1 MMEDGRRSVMKVSLG
16 MMNGATSVA
25 PDYSM
30 LKAALVAAQAAT
42 PTSQANRVPT
52 PAMVDPHMALHALFS
67 EKTDL
72 PSPAAALG
80 HRFSSDVPENEDRA

>member
-1 MMEDGRRSVMKVSLG
+1 MKVSIG
-16 MMNGATSVA
+16 MNGATPIA

-42 PTSQANRVPT
+42 PTCRATRTERSA
-52 PAMVDPHMALHALFS
+52 AVDPHAALHALFS
-67 EKTDL
+67 QETDL

-80 HRFSSDVPENEDRA
+80 HRFSSDAPKTEEGA